1 MQNQWDER
9 YSGVEYVYGTQPNE
23 FLKQTLKDLFPGK
36 ILFPAEG
43 EGRNSVY
50 AAIQGWHTKAFD
62 QSIEGQKKALAL
74 AKAHNVPIEYVIQS
88 LEDWNPVPET
98 YDCIALIYVH
108 LPLMLRK
115 QVHSRAIEALKPGG
129 TLILEAFTPAQ
140 LAMGTGGPKSLELLY
155 TKTQMSEDFGS
166 MQMVEINETNTVL
179 NEGALHQGS
188 AEVVRVLGR
197 K

>member
-23 FLKQTLKDLFPGK
+23 FLKQTLKDLIPGK

-50 AAIQGWHTKAFD
+50 ASIQGWHTEAFD
-62 QSIEGQKKALAL
+62 QSVEGQKKALAL
-74 AKAHNVPIEYVIQS
+74 AKAHNVPLTYIIQA
-88 LEDWNPVPET
+88 LEDWNPVPSS

-115 QVHSRAIEALKPGG
+115 QVHARAIEALKPGG

-166 MQMVEINETNTVL
+166 MRTVEIAETNTVL
-179 NEGALHQGS
+179 NEGTLHQGI
-188 AEVVRVLGR
+188 AEVVRVIGR